1 MPILFDMDVNVKHY
15 AGPAR
20 HYIMCSL
27 CVAAAALLV
36 LSNKILLSHL
46 PSTGAPVLTLLHNL
60 IGIIAPRACCRGA
73 GRRRQSRAPC
83 AQDVSTG
90 HKLSFDTGV
99 DPEIRPNWRWLAAC
113 GAAAMVNVLASNFV
127 LYHSTVA
134 FQQLART
141 ATVPASAAVDYVSC
155 PGLFF
160 AREQV
165 AA

>member
-15 AGPAR
+15 AGAAR

-83 AQDVSTG
+83 AQDVKARDTNCLSTQA
-90 HKLSFDTGV
+90 STRRSVPTGAGSRHAERQ
-99 DPEIRPNWRWLAAC
+99 PW
-113 GAAAMVNVLASNFV
+113 
-127 LYHSTVA
+127 
-134 FQQLART
+134 
-141 ATVPASAAVDYVSC
+141 
-155 PGLFF
+155 
-160 AREQV
+160 
-165 AA
+165 

>member
-1 MPILFDMDVNVKHY
+1 MEDVNKHY
-15 AGPAR
+15 AGAAR

-83 AQDVSTG
+83 AQDVKARDTNC
-90 HKLSFDTGV
+90 FDTGV

-113 GAAAMVNVLASNFV
+113 GITARVKPCKRG
-127 LYHSTVA
+127 
-134 FQQLART
+134 FQIGFQNE
-141 ATVPASAAVDYVSC
+141 Y
-155 PGLFF
+155 
-160 AREQV
+160 E
-165 AA
+165 